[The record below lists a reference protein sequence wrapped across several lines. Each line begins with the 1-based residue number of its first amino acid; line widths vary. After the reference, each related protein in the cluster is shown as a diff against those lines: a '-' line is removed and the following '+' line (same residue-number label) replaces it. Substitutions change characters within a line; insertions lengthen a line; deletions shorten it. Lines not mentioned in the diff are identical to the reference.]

1 MGNAYYINNALPA
14 RVENIYRNVVNS
26 NALWA
31 LLRERVHYELNVY
44 LRSQIWKSG
53 KLRI

>member
-1 MGNAYYINNALPA
+1 MGNANYNAIHAGSRTHLSQCIIA
-14 RVENIYRNVVNS
+14 MRFG
-26 NALWA
+26 LF
-31 LLRERVHYELNVY
+31 LERVHYELNDI